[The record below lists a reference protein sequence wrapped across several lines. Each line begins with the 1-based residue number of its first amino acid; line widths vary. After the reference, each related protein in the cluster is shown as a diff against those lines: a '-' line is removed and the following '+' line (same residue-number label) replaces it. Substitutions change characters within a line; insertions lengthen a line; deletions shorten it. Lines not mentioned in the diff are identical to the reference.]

1 MKIRLLF
8 FVAAL
13 SFLLSESK
21 AQSVAYYPFSSILS
35 VSTNP
40 DKGFWLDGRFQ
51 MNSFFSSLATEI
63 APAINL
69 NKNTKGRFYFGGG
82 IRANAL
88 AASAGN
94 NFMEGYFINLGMRSA
109 PFEKYPQVQI
119 AFELS
124 PFVASDFE
132 SGLFRS
138 RLGLAYNFSRK

>member
-1 MKIRLLF
+1 MKIRL
-8 FVAAL
+8 
-13 SFLLSESK
+13 SFLVVFLSLLSVVSK

-40 DKGFWLDGRFQ
+40 EKGFWLDGRFQ
-51 MNSFFSSLATEI
+51 MNSFFSSLATEV
-63 APAINL
+63 APAVNL
-69 NKNTKGRFYFGGG
+69 NSNPKGRFYFGGG

-94 NFMEGYFINLGMRSA
+94 DLLEGYFVNFGMRSA

-124 PFVASDFE
+124 PFVANDFE